1 MCVNCLQKRLFA
13 AAGRPMLKFAVG
25 EAHVTVASASAKP
38 QVQESFMGHAVN
50 AMTGSVPYIMGKPVM
65 TVATVTVGHVSV
77 MKAGLVMLASSRRTV
92 TYPARKAKSSAK
104 THKGSSAPTEA
115 LVTAAAACVTMRTTR
130 V

>member
-1 MCVNCLQKRLFA
+1 MTTDPSLCLSARWEVCVNCLQKRLFA

-65 TVATVTVGHVSV
+65 VSEDV
-77 MKAGLVMLASSRRTV
+77 EYVVR
-92 TYPARKAKSSAK
+92 
-104 THKGSSAPTEA
+104 
-115 LVTAAAACVTMRTTR
+115 
-130 V
+130 